1 MIFVTVGTHEQP
13 FNRLIEEIDRLKQ
26 ESVITDEVQMQT
38 GYCTYEPK
46 YCKWEAFFPYKK
58 MQELVQ
64 KADIVITH
72 GGPSSFI
79 MPLQY
84 GKIPIVVPRQAKY
97 QEHIND
103 HQRQI
108 INNFYQEQYLLK
120 FDEGDNL
127 GKIISEAKD
136 FVPRKFISNN
146 QNFVKMIE
154 KFIDEN

>member
-26 ESVITDEVQMQT
+26 EGVITDEVQMQT

-64 KADIVITH
+64 EADIVITH

-84 GKIPIVVPRQAKY
+84 GKIPIVVPRRQNIRNISMT
-97 QEHIND
+97 INWNLFMRWKND
-103 HQRQI
+103 RRI
-108 INNFYQEQYLLK
+108 LSVCMRSVIWN
-120 FDEGDNL
+120 GD
-127 GKIISEAKD
+127 
-136 FVPRKFISNN
+136 
-146 QNFVKMIE
+146 
-154 KFIDEN
+154 